1 MCHCLRLSTLW
12 HWYNHP
18 VAFPGID
25 VFFFIYFFLSI
36 KIIELHRSGISDTN
50 AKQCLLYDQ
59 QPIAQIDRLIAP
71 FPFCGCWCMAI
82 LVGEVIC
89 VVNSKNK
96 WNSSDPGTCSPKFWG
111 ASVIQSHGQDQCIY
125 PSPRAMQKLL
135 KPTVNRV
142 WELQLFLISH
152 RDSAK

>member
-1 MCHCLRLSTLW
+1 M
-12 HWYNHP
+12 Y
-18 VAFPGID
+18 
-25 VFFFIYFFLSI
+25 FFLIFFFLSI

-71 FPFCGCWCMAI
+71 FPFCGWWCMAI

-111 ASVIQSHGQDQCIY
+111 ASVIQSHGLDHEHVCDSLKMSWATRMPHWQDQCIY